1 VTDTVAS
8 YLGVYL
14 APLTQFLE
22 QGDVTDIYI
31 NRPGELWV
39 ERLGQKPERHD
50 APGLT
55 DTLLWR
61 LAKQV
66 ASITHQGISREHPL
80 LSARLPDGSRIQIIA
95 PPATR
100 GPIAIAI
107 RKHLI
112 VDISLDDYARQGA
125 FDETRAGTTPTDGD
139 EQLAALYEARNWTGF
154 LRGVVRARKTILVSG
169 GTSTG
174 KTTFLN
180 ALLREVKSSDRLVLI
195 EDTPEIKIAHA
206 NAIGLISIRGE
217 LGEASVTSDDL
228 LTATLRMRPDRI
240 IVGELRGP
248 EALTFLRAANTGHPG
263 SMTTIHADTP
273 NGAFQQLAMLGAS
286 KAHFGINK
294 DLISYA
300 HTIIDVIVQLHHS
313 RGIRGI
319 SHIYWRQSSSY
330 MNNNGHI
337 NTVY

>member
-1 VTDTVAS
+1 MTNSAAS

-14 APLTQFLE
+14 APLAEYLAR
-22 QGDVTDIYI
+22 GDVTDIYI

-39 ERLGQKPERHD
+39 ERLGHTPERHD

-66 ASITHQGISREHPL
+66 ASLTHQGISREHPL
-80 LSARLPDGSRIQIIA
+80 LSARLPDGSRTQIIA

-112 VDISLDDYARQGA
+112 TDLTLDDYVDQGA
-125 FDETRAGTTPTDGD
+125 FADTRRGDGPNGD
-139 EQLAALYEARNWTGF
+139 GELAKLYEAEDWGAF
-154 LRGVVRARKTILVSG
+154 LRVAVRQGRTILISG

-180 ALLREVKSSDRLVLI
+180 ALLREIPDRERLILI
-195 EDTPEIKIAHA
+195 EDTPEIQLRHA
-206 NAIGLISIRGE
+206 NAAGLVAIRGE
-217 LGEASVTSDDL
+217 LGEANVTSDDL

-240 IVGELRGP
+240 IIGELRGH
-248 EALTFLRAANTGHPG
+248 EAFTFLRAANTGHPG
-263 SMTTIHADTP
+263 SMSTIHADSP
-273 NGAFQQLAMLGAS
+273 EGAFEQLAMLARMGSVPANRS
-286 KAHFGINK
+286 EIIAYAHIVVDIVVQIAHRDGK
-294 DLISYA
+294 RLIS
-300 HTIIDVIVQLHHS
+300 QLFW
-313 RGIRGI
+313 RGA
-319 SHIYWRQSSSY
+319 QDDKTK
-330 MNNNGHI
+330 M
-337 NTVY
+337 